1 MGLKVKPFVKI
12 VSVNTKKTYF
22 QFVKRNLPYAKVVHL
37 THFNARTSDRLSR
50 CAVKSCIFA
59 MCFKDYKR

>member
-1 MGLKVKPFVKI
+1 MEPFVKI

-22 QFVKRNLPYAKVVHL
+22 QFVKRNLPYAKVVYL
-37 THFNARTSDRLSR
+37 THFNVCTSDRLSR
-50 CAVKSCIFA
+50 CVVKSCIFA